1 MATLEL
7 INLHCHKRQ
16 DVIGRD
22 EARLTADGVART
34 YAMDKG
40 GDQPLKGWKAEF
52 TGTTT
57 VTLDEMNGTNPT
69 RIGTAQITET
79 GNPKTVDFKTGGAWY
94 TLSFKVS

>member
-16 DVIGRD
+16 DVTGHD
-22 EARLTADGVART
+22 EARLTAGGVART
-34 YAMDKG
+34 YVMDKG
-40 GDQPLKGWKAEF
+40 GDKSLKGWNSVF

-57 VTLDEMNGTNPT
+57 VILDEMNGDNHT
-69 RIGTAQITET
+69 RIGSAPITEN
-79 GNPKTVDFKTGGAWY
+79 GNPKTVDFKTSGAWY